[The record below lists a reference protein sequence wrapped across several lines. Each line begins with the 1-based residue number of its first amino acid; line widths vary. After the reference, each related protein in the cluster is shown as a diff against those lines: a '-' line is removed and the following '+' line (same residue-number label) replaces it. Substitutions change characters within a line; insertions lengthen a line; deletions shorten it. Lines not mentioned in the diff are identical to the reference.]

1 MPKLLSNL
9 SFLVDFINHRNS
21 LDLAH
26 FFGCFLFCSRCGLGF
41 VEDYVLLILSLSKSY
56 HFPHFLPNGK
66 IELYRSAF
74 FFFFKLFPLYY
85 GHFQTCT
92 EIGEIPRVPSPSY
105 IIYQLRSTQF
115 HLHLHLP
122 AL

>member
-1 MPKLLSNL
+1 MRHTPTLSSLPGTLLAAGLMGRLVRVDMCSLLS
-9 SFLVDFINHRNS
+9 SC
-21 LDLAH
+21 
-26 FFGCFLFCSRCGLGF
+26 GSRCGLGF

-74 FFFFKLFPLYY
+74 FFFFFKLFPLYY

-92 EIGEIPRVPSPSY
+92 EVERPPCAV
-105 IIYQLRSTQF
+105 T
-115 HLHLHLP
+115 
-122 AL
+122 